1 MDDIRFIE
9 AEGDFLVLES
19 TDGQR
24 FRLLADDQI
33 RSALRREAAPKLDA
47 VKMTPR
53 EIQDAVRDGEDIAS
67 LVERSGATFDF
78 VEKFAAP
85 VIAELA
91 HIIDSAL
98 TVRLGIVVD
107 RDHTTVEFGEMIS
120 ARIHNLGA
128 ATINWKAKRS
138 DLGIWHLAA
147 EYELPNG
154 SSTAVWSFDPKRLA
168 LSPENENAINLTNN
182 EAQKS
187 SSAPAAF
194 ANPILKIVDQPT
206 SEVTEV
212 LTATPVENV
221 ASLPAVESRASA
233 ADVVPEL
240 AAGKTKRPAMPAPA
254 EPLSATADLLEAL
267 RRKRTERTETQE
279 TAAIQEPAVMEVAD
293 ESAETQSISEGEA
306 APVKK
311 GRASMPSWDEIVFG
325 TKTDD

>member
-33 RSALRREAAPKLDA
+33 RSALKRESAPKLDT

-53 EIQDAVRDGEDIAS
+53 EIQDAVRDGESITS
-67 LVERSGATFDF
+67 LVERSGATFEF

-91 HIIDSAL
+91 HIIESAL

-107 RDHTTVEFGEMIS
+107 RDHTTVEFGEMMS
-120 ARIHNLGA
+120 SRIHKLGA
-128 ATINWKAKRS
+128 AAISWKAKRS
-138 DLGIWHLAA
+138 DLGIWHLSA

-168 LSPENENAINLTNN
+168 LSPENEHAINLTNN
-182 EAQKS
+182 EAQRT

-194 ANPILKIVDQPT
+194 ANPILKVVEQPAND
-206 SEVTEV
+206 STEM
-212 LTATPVENV
+212 LSARPVENA
-221 ASLPAVESRASA
+221 ASNPEVQVSAVESEAFTETSA
-233 ADVVPEL
+233 V
-240 AAGKTKRPAMPAPA
+240 KNKRPAMPSPA

-267 RRKRTERTETQE
+267 RRKRSERNETQE
-279 TAAIQEPAVMEVAD
+279 TAEIQQPPVAEVAGV
-293 ESAETQSISEGEA
+293 ETSKDVDYEVENP
-306 APVKK
+306 PVKK